1 MRTGGTNFLGETV
14 RALRIARGMTRAE
27 LAELVGIS
35 ESHLNKIEAGTRQPG
50 INTYQKIMDVMGA
63 EVVIKDED
71 KTIKGKCVAK
81 AQDILLNSTE
91 KQAVYLTKMLEYMA
105 KDLDFV
111 S

>member
-1 MRTGGTNFLGETV
+1 MRTGGNNCLGETV